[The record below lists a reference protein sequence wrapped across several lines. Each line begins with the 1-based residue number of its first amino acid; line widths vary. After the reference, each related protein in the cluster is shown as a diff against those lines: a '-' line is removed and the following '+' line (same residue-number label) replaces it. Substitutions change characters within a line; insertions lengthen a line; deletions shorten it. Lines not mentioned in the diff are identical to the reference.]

1 MHALVFWLQDE
12 KFSVVDANDVI
23 LDETN
28 SMCAKEGNTYPVKW
42 TERRGRKIEELV
54 FDAQIKSISGR

>member
-12 KFSVVDANDVI
+12 QFSVVDANDVI
-23 LDETN
+23 LDGTN
-28 SMCAKEGNTYPVKW
+28 STLKEGITYPVKW
-42 TERRGRKIEELV
+42 RERRGRKIEELV

>member
-12 KFSVVDANDVI
+12 QFSVVDANNVI
-23 LDETN
+23 LDGIN
-28 SMCAKEGNTYPVKW
+28 STLKEEITYPVKW
-42 TERRGRKIEELV
+42 RERRGRKIEELV